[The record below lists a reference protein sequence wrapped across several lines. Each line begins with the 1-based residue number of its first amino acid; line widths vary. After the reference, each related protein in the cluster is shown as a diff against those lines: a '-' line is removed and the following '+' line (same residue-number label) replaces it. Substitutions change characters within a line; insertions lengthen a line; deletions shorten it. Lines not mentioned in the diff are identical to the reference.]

1 MYINTNEEE
10 LHQLDLDGGAIFS
23 AAAAQ
28 AMDRLLDWLEQPQAE
43 PAQRAAAPP
52 AAAAAGAA
60 CGSDTLNIV
69 LAGYKDSSGCQHRL
83 QVALHEA
90 FEGQAGLP
98 TPTFEHF
105 FDRKAT

>member
-1 MYINTNEEE
+1 MEQRFQTKPQATQREEAP
-10 LHQLDLDGGAIFS
+10 GGARVRVGGKLGGHGNVLWS
-23 AAAAQ
+23 GSYLHHVCS
-28 AMDRLLDWLEQPQAE
+28 RLPTALP
-43 PAQRAAAPP
+43 
-52 AAAAAGAA
+52 
-60 CGSDTLNIV
+60 C
-69 LAGYKDSSGCQHRL
+69 L